1 MILKNPEIRIALFS
15 KTRGLGKKQLKSI
28 KAMLDS
34 ALIREI
40 WGTPEKK
47 KWEINNST
55 QLVMQRHKDSTIQE
69 VQLEIF
75 GIDNT
80 LAGNHFDYHAY
91 DDIVDDKTVKTASQ
105 IEKVIDAWEM
115 LQVVKDKGAKEKMVG
130 TRYHLHDI
138 YGHIIRK
145 KLFKEQNTIIVRSR
159 HGSGKPVYAL
169 YTSKDLDNLRNLMG
183 DAKYA
188 TQMDNDP
195 VAASD
200 KIFVGPYPLYDTQ
213 IMTKIVPANQRV
225 YYASMDPAAT
235 ANQYSDQTG
244 ISIGFIDKRD
254 PRVLYLERSY
264 GVRMKSEKLAE
275 EFIKIQ
281 LQYSPKYFG
290 IESGL
295 QSHLRTV
302 IQLKV
307 QEWERVNRRGL
318 RYKILPISTGNTGK
332 AVKFSR
338 ILSPFLNDRRLMYP
352 AENINGQLVTNKEF
366 DRVIL
371 QLDCYNP
378 MSNANEDDIIDSQNM
393 VIQCVEHFS
402 QGHWFG
408 VEREKVDEGVTFESI
423 YKQFYK
429 PKSNAVRDKM
439 LV

>member
-1 MILKNPEIRIALFS
+1 
-15 KTRGLGKKQLKSI
+15 
-28 KAMLDS
+28 
-34 ALIREI
+34 
-40 WGTPEKK
+40 
-47 KWEINNST
+47 
-55 QLVMQRHKDSTIQE
+55 
-69 VQLEIF
+69 
-75 GIDNT
+75 
-80 LAGNHFDYHAY
+80 
-91 DDIVDDKTVKTASQ
+91 
-105 IEKVIDAWEM
+105 M

-145 KLFKEQNTIIVRSR
+145 KLFKERNTIIVRSR

-169 YTSKDLDNLRNLMG
+169 YTSKDLDNLKAIMG

-200 KIFVGPYPLYDTQ
+200 KIFVGPYPLYDYAA
-213 IMTKIVPANQRV
+213 MLKIVPPQHRE

-244 ISIGFIDKRD
+244 ISIGFVDKRD
-254 PRVLYLERSY
+254 PRCLYLERSY
-264 GVRMKSEKLAE
+264 GVKMKSEKLAE

-307 QEWERVNRRGL
+307 QEWERVNRRAL
-318 RYKILPISTGNTGK
+318 RYKILPISTGNTAK
-332 AVKFSR
+332 AIKFAR
-338 ILSPFLNDRRLMYP
+338 ILSPFLNDRRIQYP
-352 AENINGQLVTNKEF
+352 AEVINGQLVTNKEF
-366 DRVIL
+366 DRVII

-378 MSNANEDDIIDSQNM
+378 MSNANDDDVIDSQNM

-429 PKSNAVRDKM
+429 PKAKSSRDKM